1 MDIRL
6 DDLSGE
12 KIVALIQLHLNNM
25 ASISPPESCH
35 ALAIDS
41 LKRPNIQVWSAWED
55 DDLMGCGAL
64 MQLDQ
69 THGEIKSMRTAA
81 QHLQKGVGAAILKH
95 IIQIAREQGLK
106 RLSLETGSQ
115 IEFIPARKMYEK
127 FGFVECPPFG
137 EYVLDP
143 LSVFMTKMLEE

>member
-1 MDIRL
+1 MEIRA

-35 ALAIDS
+35 ALAVNS
-41 LKRPNIQVWSAWED
+41 LRSPNIQVWSAWEGE
-55 DDLMGCGAL
+55 DLMGCGAL
-64 MQLDQ
+64 MRLDAH
-69 THGEIKSMRTAA
+69 HGEIKSMRTAEK
-81 QHLQKGVGAAILKH
+81 HLKKGVGAAILQH
-95 IIQIAREQGLK
+95 IIQVAQEQGLQ

-115 IEFIPARKMYEK
+115 VEFIAARKMYEK

-137 EYVLDP
+137 DYVIDP
-143 LSVFMTKMLEE
+143 LSVFMTKAL